1 MTHMKKLVIIPAYN
15 EEKGILGVVRK
26 LQQDAPDFDYIVIND
41 CSRDNTEQVLR
52 ENRINH
58 VTLPVNLGI
67 GGAVHT
73 GFIYA
78 RRKNY
83 DCAVQIDG
91 DGQHDTAYL
100 QEMAD
105 ELEKS
110 GADMVIGSRF
120 ITYEGF
126 QTSFMRRVGKTY
138 LSGLIHLVT
147 GKKVTDPTSGYR
159 MVNRQGIELFAGD
172 YPRDYPEPESIVT
185 LLRAGGTVKDHPV
198 IMQERQGG
206 VSSIGPWKA
215 VYYMVKV
222 TLAILIE
229 TMRPRTVRFKR

>member
-15 EEKGILGVVRK
+15 EEKNILGVVRK
-26 LQQDAPDFDYIVIND
+26 LQQDAPDFDYVVIND
-41 CSRDNTEQVLR
+41 CSRDTTEQVLR

-73 GFIYA
+73 GYIYA
-78 RRKNY
+78 RRKGY

-105 ELEKS
+105 EMEKS

-138 LSGLIHLVT
+138 QSGLIHLVT

>member
-15 EEKGILGVVRK
+15 EEKSILGVVRK

-41 CSRDNTEQVLR
+41 CSRDNTEQVLDT
-52 ENRINH
+52 NQINH

-73 GFIYA
+73 GYIYA
-78 RRKNY
+78 MRKGY

-100 QEMAD
+100 QEMAA
-105 ELEKS
+105 ELEKT
-110 GADMVIGSRF
+110 GADMIIGSRF

-138 LSGLIHLVT
+138 LSGLIRLVT
-147 GKKVTDPTSGYR
+147 GEKISDPTSGYR
-159 MVNRQGIELFAGD
+159 MVNRQGIRLFAGD

-185 LLRAGGTVKDHPV
+185 LLRAGGKVKEYPV
-198 IMQERQGG
+198 IMKKREEG

-222 TLAILIE
+222 TLAIIIE
-229 TMRPRTVRFKR
+229 KMRPRTVRFEE